1 MIFKNIKALKCGGK
15 MYVLIV
21 YDVGEK
27 RVQKVLKFLR
37 KHLNWIQN
45 SVFEGQV
52 TDAQLLKI
60 KNGLKRITD
69 QDEDSVIFFVARS
82 EKWLKKEVMGLE
94 KKSYR

>member
-1 MIFKNIKALKCGGK
+1 
-15 MYVLIV
+15 MYILVV

-60 KNGLKRITD
+60 KNGLKNLTN
-69 QDEDSVIFFVARS
+69 QAEDSIIFFTARS
-82 EKWLKKEVMGLE
+82 DKWIKKEIMGQE
-94 KKSYR
+94 KNSTDNFI

>member
-1 MIFKNIKALKCGGK
+1 

-37 KHLNWIQN
+37 KYLTWIQN
-45 SVFEGQV
+45 SVFEGHV

-69 QDEDSVIFFVARS
+69 KKEDSVILFIARS
-82 EKWLKKEVMGLE
+82 DKWIKKEIIGQE
-94 KKSYR
+94 KNPTDNFI

>member
-1 MIFKNIKALKCGGK
+1 

-37 KHLNWIQN
+37 KYLNWIQN
-45 SVFEGQV
+45 SVFEGHV

-60 KNGLKRITD
+60 KNGLKSLTD
-69 QDEDSVIFFVARS
+69 QEEDSIIFFIARS
-82 EKWLKKEVMGLE
+82 DKWIKKEIMGVE
-94 KKSYR
+94 KNSTDNFI